1 MGDVSYI
8 SWGFYALF
16 SLLMN
21 SAYEYEPCR
30 SSFDYMP
37 WYAGKAEIREYLK
50 ELNKDRKAS
59 P

>member
-1 MGDVSYI
+1 MSYI